1 MKETKI
7 TAMQKRIDGL
17 GRMVIPM
24 EIRTLLGIRTND
36 VLTVSTDGENVII
49 RLKTPKCPLCGGK
62 LDEGHSLCSTCVEM
76 IKATE

>member
-49 RLKTPKCPLCGGK
+49 KLKTPKCPLCGGSMGNGK
-62 LDEGHSLCSTCVEM
+62 RLCDKCIEI